1 MCFFA
6 RRNRVKKNA
15 LSPPLQT
22 PRPNGPVITPPPT
35 THTTTTNK
43 QHNQHTNSN
52 NDLHPSLHKIH
63 EDDGKPFELELT
75 WICNESGRQHARV
88 PAELAAE
95 AERAA
100 KAALADSDMED

>member
-1 MCFFA
+1 MLD
-6 RRNRVKKNA
+6 NH
-15 LSPPLQT
+15 PLTKHNTSTTKQT
-22 PRPNGPVITPPPT
+22 L
-35 THTTTTNK
+35 NK
-43 QHNQHTNSN
+43 HQTNS
-52 NDLHPSLHKIH
+52 LHNIH

-75 WICNESGRQHARV
+75 WICDESGKQHARV